1 MVVHFLYLQVFI
13 TFSAILSLACADHAP
28 APAYKAP
35 TTYEDTPASYKYGY
49 DVKDDYT
56 GVAFGADE
64 GRDGYA
70 TSGKYQVLLPDGRT
84 QIVTYTVDGY
94 R

>member
-1 MVVHFLYLQVFI
+1 MFV

-28 APAYKAP
+28 VGYGAPAPAYKASA
-35 TTYEDTPASYKYGY
+35 TYEDTPASYKFGY
-49 DVKDDYT
+49 DVKDDYA